1 MKDNFP
7 CRNYTNLK
15 YFLKWEETEEL
26 LCDFF
31 REELKLL
38 KKKGKVFFFCNPNME
53 VVYLQ

>member
-15 YFLKWEETEEL
+15 YFLKQEETEEL

-31 REELKLL
+31 REKLKLL
-38 KKKGKVFFFCNPNME
+38 KKKGKVYIF
-53 VVYLQ
+53 L